1 MRLASVLLFWI
12 IFATQSVAQE
22 EINQNI
28 IRKSYPDKDIEVTF
42 HDKDKRIAT
51 VSTFDKSGNLIL
63 IENYGDYKFGVKQGY
78 SKALYPTGEIYWI
91 TDYKSGEVH
100 GEFRVFYPTGNLKR
114 TEVYKRGVRF
124 KKRCYDENEN
134 EIPFFEFTT
143 PATFPNGSYP
153 LQAIFRK
160 HVKNIHAGSMGST
173 TVLSLKV
180 TSDSL
185 TSLVLFVPNEYITG
199 GMMAKIMAEMPKWN
213 PASYDGTP
221 FASVV
226 DIRLVFLNGNLYLA
240 ENVPTFGSSALS
252 RVPTMTIPTT
262 PPPFPNRQRRAF

>member
-1 MRLASVLLFWI
+1 MIIISSLLF
-12 IFATQSVAQE
+12 ASQLLAQE

-63 IENYGDYKFGVKQGY
+63 IENYGDYKFGVKQSY

-114 TEVYKRGVRF
+114 SEVYRRGIRL

-143 PATFPNGSYP
+143 TATFPNGSYP

-160 HVKNIHAGSMGST
+160 HVKNVHAGSMGSAT
-173 TVLSLKV
+173 LLSLKI

-185 TSLVLFVPNEYITG
+185 ASVVLFVPNEHITG
-199 GMMAKIMAEMPKWN
+199 EMMTKIMAEMPKWN

-221 FASVV
+221 FTSVV
-226 DIRLVFLNGNLYLA
+226 DIRLVFLNGNLYFS
-240 ENVPTFGSSALS
+240 ENVPTFGGSSMS
-252 RVPTMTIPTT
+252 RIPNMTIPTT
-262 PPPFPNRQRRAF
+262 PPPFPNRQRKTF